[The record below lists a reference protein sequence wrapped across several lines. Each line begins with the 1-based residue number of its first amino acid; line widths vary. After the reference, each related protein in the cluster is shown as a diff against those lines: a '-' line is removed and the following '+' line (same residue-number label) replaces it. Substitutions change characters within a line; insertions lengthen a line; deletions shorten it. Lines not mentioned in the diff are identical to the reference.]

1 MTHLVKLVPG
11 WAWAALLAAALA
23 AGGWLYVQGVEASRD
38 AAVAQRAAARADLEK
53 SQGEVAALTSALE
66 WRRENARRLLAALE
80 QREQALAAAR
90 DRINEHRA
98 ALDRL
103 EANDAEVRD
112 WAAEPLPDAVADWLR
127 ALPDADGAGAGDA
140 DGAAEP
146 DQPSAGASRDGGD
159 ESRPAEPAG

>member
-1 MTHLVKLVPG
+1 MSTLIRLVPG
-11 WAWAALLAAALA
+11 WAWAALLATALA
-23 AGGWLYVQGVEASRD
+23 AGGWLYLQGVQASRD
-38 AAVAQRAAARADLEK
+38 AAIAQRDAARAALEK

-103 EANDAEVRD
+103 EDTDAEVRE
-112 WAAEPLPDAVADWLR
+112 WADRPVPDAVADWLR

-140 DGAAEP
+140 NRSAEP
-146 DQPSAGASRDGGD
+146 DQPPAGASRARGD
-159 ESRPAEPAG
+159 ESRAAGPAG